1 MKILLLDN
9 PRLIRSLSDAG
20 NSTISY
26 YIVNQRYNK
35 NTISSLSPN
44 CPHNFSACKKFH
56 LFSSP
61 RGQMK
66 KGATKHCS
74 RAAPGVNNRS
84 LASDLREQRYELFT
98 RSAGRGVGI
107 KKTPAWCEPGGSPRG
122 EEADA
127 YSLVSLAWA
136 STSPDF
142 SPVTV
147 FTKKYLKKTFG
158 LPAEG
163 VPHLASYFALMS
175 MAVATGVEG
184 SSKAAALL

>member
-1 MKILLLDN
+1 MN
-9 PRLIRSLSDAG
+9 MPRQSFWTVG
-20 NSTISY
+20 
-26 YIVNQRYNK
+26 
-35 NTISSLSPN
+35 
-44 CPHNFSACKKFH
+44 ACVI
-56 LFSSP
+56 
-61 RGQMK
+61 M
-66 KGATKHCS
+66 
-74 RAAPGVNNRS
+74 
-84 LASDLREQRYELFT
+84 FT
-98 RSAGRGVGI
+98 RSSARLAGI
-107 KKTPAWCEPGGSPRG
+107 KKTPVWREPGGSPRE

-175 MAVATGVEG
+175 MAVATGVAG

>member
-1 MKILLLDN
+1 MHRRCLRRWSSGSLNSSSEVNSLFIEMN
-9 PRLIRSLSDAG
+9 MPRQSFWTVG
-20 NSTISY
+20 
-26 YIVNQRYNK
+26 
-35 NTISSLSPN
+35 
-44 CPHNFSACKKFH
+44 ACVI
-56 LFSSP
+56 
-61 RGQMK
+61 M
-66 KGATKHCS
+66 
-74 RAAPGVNNRS
+74 
-84 LASDLREQRYELFT
+84 FT
-98 RSAGRGVGI
+98 RSSVRVAWI
-107 KKTPAWCEPGGSPRG
+107 KKTPVWRKPGGSPRE

-163 VPHLASYFALMS
+163 VPHLASHFALMP
-175 MAVATGVEG
+175 MAVATGVAG